1 MATRTFAR
9 FGGLGLTTETPLH
22 CGAESGAGYVD
33 LPVQRERH
41 TSYPVVPGSTIKGVL
56 RNELLEKLGGKD
68 GVERFF
74 GKEDASSPGQVAFG
88 DGLLVAFPVRSS
100 EAPFHWVTCPF
111 ALTRALRAAGQSLE
125 VPAPAAD
132 TAWAAAKGGEVLL
145 EELVVTR
152 VASPAL
158 FAAENSALA
167 FVLSLL
173 PPPERGFGY
182 VRDLLP
188 QRLLIVTDDAFR
200 ELVETGTEVVTRI
213 KLNYRGTTTTVSKEE
228 AEKDGKN
235 DIERQGNL
243 FVEELVPADTLFFAP
258 LRAPGE
264 PPTVFVEA
272 LKKSPLI
279 RLGGD
284 ETIGRGLTH
293 ATYLPLDSEKGG

>member
-56 RNELLEKLGGKD
+56 RDELLEKLGGKD
-68 GVERFF
+68 GVETFF

-125 VPAPAAD
+125 VPAPDAD

-152 VASPAL
+152 VASPEL
-158 FAAENSALA
+158 FADENSALA

-213 KLNYRGTTTTVSKEE
+213 KLNYRGTTTTVPKEE

-264 PPTVFVEA
+264 PPAAFVEA
-272 LKKSPLI
+272 LRKSPLI

>member
-1 MATRTFAR
+1 LATRTFAR
-9 FGGLGLTTETPLH
+9 FGGLGLYTETPLH

-56 RNELLEKLGGKD
+56 RDELQGALGGKAA
-68 GVERFF
+68 VEALF

-88 DGLLVAFPVRSS
+88 DGQLVAFPVRSS

-111 ALTRALRAAGQSLE
+111 ALTRALRAAGRALT

-132 TAWAAAKGGEVLL
+132 TAWAAAMGGEVLL
-145 EELVVTR
+145 EEIVVRR
-152 VASPAL
+152 VAEPTL
-158 FAAENSALA
+158 FAATDSALA
-167 FVLSLL
+167 FVASLV
-173 PPPERGFGY
+173 PTGPSFAY
-182 VRDLLP
+182 VRELLAT
-188 QRLLIVTDDAFR
+188 RLLVVTDDAFR

-213 KLNYRGTTTTVSKEE
+213 KLNYRGTTTTVPKEE
-228 AEKDGKN
+228 SDADGKN
-235 DIERQGNL
+235 DFERQGNL

-258 LRAPGE
+258 LRAPGAP
-264 PPTVFVEA
+264 PPTFVQG
-272 LKKSPLI
+272 LQKSPLI

-293 ATYLPLDSEKGG
+293 ATYLPIDSGEEG